1 MASADSRA
9 LNLPGPPPAGA
20 KPSGRWQIAA
30 LLTCLFLFCALPWL
44 HGRVGTWL
52 GPATTAFIMLLACVC
67 WTLHLRRGGLP
78 HVWTWLFASLLAG
91 QWIATLLHQSTPV
104 SVRWLSSLGCGVF
117 VYAMLWVF
125 ATHERDPGL
134 RSLATV
140 ALLLSIGV
148 LAKPAVLIACAL
160 LTLCFF
166 LEEGRSVGG
175 FVASVLLLLT
185 PVLLCALTLI
195 TLNALI
201 ADSFAHI
208 EWLGPTTIDPS
219 LLPMPSQVHKLPAAW
234 FGLSVVLSR
243 LFARKGRLSDLA
255 YVALTTFVATAGVAH
270 WMPDRI
276 STLDLSMVIAGG
288 AAILLALDPPRNLLG
303 RLMVTAGLG
312 WALFSQI
319 GLR

>member
-1 MASADSRA
+1 MASAGSRA

-20 KPSGRWQIAA
+20 RPSGRWQIAA

-44 HGRVGTWL
+44 HGHVGHWL
-52 GPATTAFIMLLACVC
+52 GPTTTAFIMLMACGC
-67 WTLHLRRGGLP
+67 WTVHLHRGGLP
-78 HVWTWLFASLLAG
+78 RTWSWLFAALLAG
-91 QWIATLLHQSTPV
+91 QWIATLMHQLTPV
-104 SVRWLSSLGCGVF
+104 PVRWLSALGCGVF

-140 ALLLSIGV
+140 ALLLSVGV

-160 LTLCFF
+160 LALCFF

-175 FVASVLLLLT
+175 VLASVLLLLT
-185 PVLLCALTLI
+185 PVFLCVLTLI

-201 ADSFAHI
+201 AGSFAHV
-208 EWLGPTTIDPS
+208 EWIGPTTIDSS
-219 LLPMPSQVHKLPAAW
+219 LLPMPSQVHKLPIAW
-234 FGLSVVLSR
+234 FGLSVVLAR
-243 LFARKGRLSDLA
+243 LFARQGGLSDLA

-276 STLDLSMVIAGG
+276 STLDLSLVIAGG
-288 AAILLALDPPRNLLG
+288 AAILLALDPPRTLWG

-312 WALFSQI
+312 WTLFSQI
-319 GLR
+319 G